1 MAKYHMPS
9 KAVRELGF
17 RSKLEVIVNQQ
28 IVEAGVAF
36 SYEGPLN
43 KIRYLKPETYH
54 KYLADFLLSNGIII
68 EAKGRFDVED
78 RKKHL
83 LIKKQHPHLDIR
95 FLFSHSQNKIRKN
108 SNTTYAR
115 WCEKNGFLWA
125 DKVIP
130 QEWFDFKR
138 DPRDLAKIIQTLK
151 DMNNVKD

>member
-28 IVEAGVAF
+28 IVEAGIAF

-43 KIRYLKPETYH
+43 KIKYLKPVTYH
-54 KYLADFLLSNGIII
+54 KYLADFLLANGILI

-78 RKKHL
+78 RKKHQ
-83 LIKKQHPHLDIR
+83 LIKHQHPHLDIR
-95 FLFSHSQNKIRKN
+95 FLFSNADNKLRKG
-108 SNTTYAR
+108 SNTTYAH
-115 WCEKNGFLWA
+115 WCKKNGFLWA
-125 DKVIP
+125 DKTIP

-151 DMNNVKD
+151 EMNNVK